1 MYGIN
6 NGVCLTDPM
15 KALIGGYK
23 VSRTLT
29 TKDNI
34 DEKIKKFREVIT
46 ESIKVY
52 PEEYV
57 FLSILNPIIN
67 EMIIIY
73 SMDESSFDSKYYKRF
88 YNSLMQGFKFLNWEF
103 MFNFIKLSICSR
115 YGKIEV
121 DPTLIRDIY
130 TSCIKNFETEFT
142 YTKINALVYAFE
154 CITRFGVSNLNDSV
168 LLETD
173 KIIDFLENKEDL
185 IKKVLQDQLDNNNV
199 KKPRFLAY

>member
-34 DEKIKKFREVIT
+34 DEKIKKFREVII

-73 SMDESSFDSKYYKRF
+73 SMDESFRKP
-88 YNSLMQGFKFLNWEF
+88 E
-103 MFNFIKLSICSR
+103 
-115 YGKIEV
+115 
-121 DPTLIRDIY
+121 
-130 TSCIKNFETEFT
+130 
-142 YTKINALVYAFE
+142 
-154 CITRFGVSNLNDSV
+154 
-168 LLETD
+168 
-173 KIIDFLENKEDL
+173 DFLDFEDSDSDSDYLFKRRNKH
-185 IKKVLQDQLDNNNV
+185 
-199 KKPRFLAY
+199 Y

>member
-1 MYGIN
+1 
-6 NGVCLTDPM
+6 
-15 KALIGGYK
+15 
-23 VSRTLT
+23 
-29 TKDNI
+29 
-34 DEKIKKFREVIT
+34 
-46 ESIKVY
+46 
-52 PEEYV
+52 
-57 FLSILNPIIN
+57 
-67 EMIIIY
+67 
-73 SMDESSFDSKYYKRF
+73 MDESSFDSKYYKKF
-88 YNSLMQGFKFLNWEF
+88 YNSLMEDFNFLDWEF

-130 TSCIKNFETEFT
+130 KNCIKNFETEFT